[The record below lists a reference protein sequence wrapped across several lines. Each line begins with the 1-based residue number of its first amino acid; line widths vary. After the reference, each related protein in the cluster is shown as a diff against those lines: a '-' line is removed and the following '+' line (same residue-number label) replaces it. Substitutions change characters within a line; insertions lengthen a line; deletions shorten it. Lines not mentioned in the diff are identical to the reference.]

1 MSESIVFI
9 SRFEIREGMLDDF
22 IELYQASVAR
32 AKTNKPGTLV
42 ELGYL
47 NDDASEYVVIRVFSD
62 PGGMDAQLTGADE
75 RTKVAYKYIEPVQ
88 VEIYGTPS
96 DFSLEMVK
104 KVSGPKTEVILLP
117 RNLGGFVRLMAGI
130 S

>member
-1 MSESIVFI
+1 MVEPIVFI
-9 SRFEIREGMLDDF
+9 SRFEIKDGMLDDF
-22 IELYQASVAR
+22 IELYRASVSK

-47 NDDASEYVVIRVFSD
+47 NNDASEYVVIRVFPD
-62 PGGMDAQLTGADE
+62 QGGMDAQLTGADE
-75 RTKVAYKYIEPVQ
+75 RTKVAYKYLEPVR

-104 KVSGPKTEVILLP
+104 KVSGPKTEVILLS
-117 RNLGGFVRLMAGI
+117 RHLGGFVRPIAETL
-130 S
+130 